1 MIIKSKPL
9 PVYLLKLSA
18 FITGLVLSR
27 RLKKIHIDPALIKPG
42 HSYILMC
49 NHFSFADGFWAF
61 YLAYHTIW
69 KNQPIRQLHIMSVK
83 KQMQKNWWLQYF
95 GSFSVDPGRLSIRET
110 FDYAAEVL
118 EQPGN
123 ILLFFPQAR
132 LETCHINHIHFE
144 PGIAEIASRIKGNCQ
159 LLWSSN
165 IVDFFESTKPSMYF
179 NMLDC
184 GTNHDF
190 DFEKLQ
196 AKVNDHHKKSLQR
209 NIRYTFGD
217 NATGI

>member
-9 PVYLLKLSA
+9 PPFMLRFCA
-18 FITGLVLSR
+18 FIAGIIFAR
-27 RLKKIHIDPALIKPG
+27 RFKKMHIDAADIKPG

-49 NHFSFADGFWAF
+49 NHFSFSDGFWAF
-61 YLAYHTIW
+61 FIGYHTIW
-69 KNQPIRQLHIMSVK
+69 KNQPLGQLHIMSVK
-83 KQMQKNWWLQYF
+83 KQMLKNKFLQYL
-95 GSFSVDPGRLSIRET
+95 GSFSVEPGKLSIRES

-123 ILLFFPQAR
+123 ILLFFPQGN

-144 PGIAEIASRIKGNCQ
+144 HGIAEIASRIKGNCQ

-165 IVDFFESTKPSMYF
+165 IIDFFESTKPSMYF

-184 GTNHDF
+184 GTNHEF
-190 DFEKLQ
+190 DFEELKT
-196 AKVNDHHKKSLQR
+196 KVNAHHKKCLER

-217 NATGI
+217 NTTGI